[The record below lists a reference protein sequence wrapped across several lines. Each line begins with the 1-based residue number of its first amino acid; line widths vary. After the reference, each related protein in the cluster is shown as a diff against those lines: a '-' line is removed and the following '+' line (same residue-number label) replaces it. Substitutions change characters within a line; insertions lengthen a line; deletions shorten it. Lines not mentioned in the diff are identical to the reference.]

1 MSATQRLDRQ
11 GYQPLQ
17 VLRSRDLD
25 ETRRLVTD
33 VFCAHRLQV
42 RSGSSLDYQHSY
54 LNTGRLSF
62 SQISY
67 GAEVNIR
74 PDTLGFYL
82 IQLPLSGQDR
92 QRVDGQEVCS
102 HHCFGSV
109 HGPDVQLEMNW
120 SSDCRKLAVRIER
133 AALEQHACSL
143 FGQGPE
149 RALRFYPG
157 MNLDHPAC
165 VAWRNT
171 ARHMFG
177 ELQRSPQLFDLPL
190 IRVQFEQT
198 LMTALLS
205 WQPNNFLNSAA
216 QQTPRI
222 LPRHAKLA
230 ADFIQAH
237 PEQPITIETLAAVCG
252 VSGRTL
258 FAGFAKFM
266 GMSPMRYLRD
276 VRLERVRQ
284 DLLDPSQPR
293 SVTQIATR
301 WGFYQLGRMA
311 SDYRKRFAEGPRD
324 TLQRAR
330 DGLRA
335 G

>member
-102 HHCFGSV
+102 HHRFGSV

-120 SSDCRKLAVRIER
+120 SSDCRKLAV
-133 AALEQHACSL
+133 
-143 FGQGPE
+143 
-149 RALRFYPG
+149 
-157 MNLDHPAC
+157 
-165 VAWRNT
+165 
-171 ARHMFG
+171 
-177 ELQRSPQLFDLPL
+177 
-190 IRVQFEQT
+190 
-198 LMTALLS
+198 
-205 WQPNNFLNSAA
+205 
-216 QQTPRI
+216 
-222 LPRHAKLA
+222 
-230 ADFIQAH
+230 DFIQAH

-311 SDYRKRFAEGPRD
+311 SDYRKRFAERPRD